1 LATSTIGGLRSG
13 RERKAHVPLSEEDR
27 DPWATPRPCCVGW
40 LADGS
45 LALKIRSAG
54 SQPTAFAKAKYVAP
68 APPHVRNWRLVNLVP
83 IAKLSPIEMDFS
95 RARFSIQPATC
106 GAPVNKNSPSSSA
119 KHSSRIHR
127 RDVRCSLLKAIW
139 RKGTISP
146 LRVLVLG
153 KLRGSKSHQLVIYP
167 RLFCSNSGGAEGKK

>member
-1 LATSTIGGLRSG
+1 M
-13 RERKAHVPLSEEDR
+13 
-27 DPWATPRPCCVGW
+27 GW
-40 LADGS
+40 LFGAGLVFDLLS
-45 LALKIRSAG
+45 DG
-54 SQPTAFAKAKYVAP
+54 SQPTAFAKAKYVALVPTP
-68 APPHVRNWRLVNLVP
+68 ARNWRRVNLVP
-83 IAKLSPIEMDFS
+83 IAKLSAIEMDFS
-95 RARFSIQPATC
+95 RTRFSIQPATC

-139 RKGTISP
+139 RKGTLSP
-146 LRVLVLG
+146 LRALVLG